1 MLQDAIATRIGY
13 VEIDNMINEYNNCIL
28 IDLGHCGRDGNRLSD
43 IVISSDGT
51 VMIKNQM
58 ALMRHEFANNRSD
71 LYNWYI
77 STIGMVKYVLLN
89 DTIDREYR
97 DAMLYNIRYTMELFS
112 DEIVEFEFKPINEEI
127 PAVNVSADE
136 AFNIRSERCI
146 YGYAHLAEITLE
158 GHTFYILANGH
169 IIASEPCTISHNAF
183 QQLLKY
189 GERLGY

>member
-13 VEIDNMINEYNNCIL
+13 VEIDNMINEYNNCIF
-28 IDLGHCGRDGNRLSD
+28 IDLGHCGRDGNRVSD

-51 VMIKNQM
+51 VVIKNQM
-58 ALMRHEFANNRSD
+58 ALMHHEFANNRSD

-112 DEIVEFEFKPINEEI
+112 DEIVEFEFKPINE
-127 PAVNVSADE
+127 
-136 AFNIRSERCI
+136 AFNIRSERGI

-169 IIASEPCTISHNAF
+169 IISSEPCTISHDAF

-189 GERLGY
+189 GKRLGY